1 MTTPQMNRLL
11 LGVALFAGAGVFTA
25 VADTIGPGSCGSCLG
40 NSYTLSDSNVV
51 VGSTNTT
58 LDLFLVID
66 SSGFNGLGSAN
77 TGVGDILDVA
87 AKIVTGNSTDVV
99 SATLLSAPG
108 GAGNW
113 TTAIGGENGG
123 GGCSSSNGGFICSA
137 ANFGSEADA
146 DLGGTLTFEWSVSVK
161 NGKLD
166 TNTLGSSVKAT
177 FYCEDGT
184 TEGCHPGT
192 TTSENITLQ
201 PSTVPEPRMLS
212 LLAFALLGLLG
223 ASRRFGQTNLR

>member
-1 MTTPQMNRLL
+1 MFRSLALITVAGMF
-11 LGVALFAGAGVFTA
+11 GVR
-25 VADTIGPGSCGSCLG
+25 ADTIGPGSCGSCLG
-40 NSYTLSDSNVV
+40 NSYTLEYSNLSQ
-51 VGSTNTT
+51 GTTNTT
-58 LDLFLVID
+58 LDVFLIIN
-66 SSGFNGLGSAN
+66 SSGFNGLGTGAN
-77 TGVGDILDVA
+77 IGVGDILDA
-87 AKIVTGNSTDVV
+87 AVKIVSGNSTDVV
-99 SATLLSAPG
+99 SANLLAAPG

-137 ANFGSEADA
+137 ANFGSETDA
-146 DLGGTLTFEWSVSVK
+146 DLGGTLTFEWAVTVK

-201 PSTVPEPRMLS
+201 QSVVPEPRMIALLLVGLLS
-212 LLAFALLGLLG
+212 LCFVQRRLRTE
-223 ASRRFGQTNLR
+223 SR